1 MEASQRI
8 RTTLQ
13 FNNPTS
19 GYIYQWNEITTFTK
33 ELVKP
38 TPFLGQNFLGPDPFC
53 DLSDSRGVIAVES
66 CLSVYSLL
74 YPAWTQ
80 LTNFWHRRLSFLL
93 KNKKVPPI
101 QIELALGC
109 QDLGWEFRSCLRGA
123 IPPDCKQWVVPSR
136 GSWTAA
142 KTLAMPMTNSG
153 HRAGVN
159 KCSAALRQM
168 PSEQTPRWGT
178 VVAGMFKG
186 SQLSLH
192 SFLNALSR
200 LWFYFQYDLAD
211 RAGRDCWPAFPWCD
225 EMVPSLSLV
234 TLGWMARREVHCCES
249 GLLLLLLLSRFSRVR
264 FFATP

>member
-1 MEASQRI
+1 
-8 RTTLQ
+8 
-13 FNNPTS
+13 
-19 GYIYQWNEITTFTK
+19 
-33 ELVKP
+33 VKP
-38 TPFLGQNFLGPDPFC
+38 TSFLGQNFLGPDRFC
-53 DLSDSRGVIAVES
+53 DLSDSRGIIAVES

-178 VVAGMFKG
+178 VVAGMFKV
-186 SQLSLH
+186 H
-192 SFLNALSR
+192 SYLCTAFSMHFPDCDFISNMT
-200 LWFYFQYDLAD
+200 WQTEQVEIAD
-211 RAGRDCWPAFPWCD
+211 PLFRDVMKWYH
-225 EMVPSLSLV
+225 LLV
-234 TLGWMARREVHCCES
+234 WL
-249 GLLLLLLLSRFSRVR
+249 
-264 FFATP
+264 P